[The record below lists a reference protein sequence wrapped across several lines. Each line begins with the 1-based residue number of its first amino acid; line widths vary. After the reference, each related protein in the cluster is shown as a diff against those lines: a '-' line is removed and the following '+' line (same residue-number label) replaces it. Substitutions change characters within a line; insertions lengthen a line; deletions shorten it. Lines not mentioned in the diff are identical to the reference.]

1 MCGIIGFTGDLP
13 AKDILI
19 GGLEQLEYR
28 GYDSAGIAVLEGLYL
43 EGVEDG
49 TYTLAAFPLKIE
61 GVEAAPCR
69 AVLIGETKGYY

>member
-28 GYDSAGIAVLEGLYL
+28 GYDSAGIAVLDDKKGAFKE
-43 EGVEDG
+43 ED
-49 TYTLAAFPLKIE
+49 
-61 GVEAAPCR
+61 R
-69 AVLIGETKGYY
+69 